1 VHNPQ
6 SPHDLFATP
15 GGSPAGAVSGNTSGM
30 GARSDIP
37 PEIRGWNWGAFL
49 LNLFWGIGNNTWI
62 ALLMLV
68 PFLNWVMPFFLG
80 ALGNTWAWQN
90 RRWDSVAHF
99 RRVQRRW
106 AIAGLILW
114 LIVIGLPLAGGA
126 LVYRAAMHNPIQDL
140 AFTAVRTSPE
150 AATLLGTPI
159 SKAQDDALG
168 LDQSWSEGSFQTSF
182 IVSGPRGSGTVQA
195 RARLTQNGW
204 ELVRVAVLPAGG
216 GPPLVVL
223 PRQRL

>member
-1 VHNPQ
+1 VDTPQ
-6 SPHDLFATP
+6 SPRTP
-15 GGSPAGAVSGNTSGM
+15 PGTAPVTLARNSSGM
-30 GARSDIP
+30 GRASDIP

-106 AIAGLILW
+106 AIAGLIVW
-114 LIVIGLPLAGGA
+114 GVTVGLPLAGGA
-126 LVYRAAMHNPIQDL
+126 LLYRAVTHNPIQEL
-140 AFTAVRTSPE
+140 ALTAVQTSPE

-159 SKAQDDALG
+159 SKAQTDAPAW
-168 LDQSWSEGSFQTSF
+168 DQSWGEGSFRTSF
-182 IVSGPRGSGTVQA
+182 IVSGPRGSGTVNA
-195 RARLTQNGW
+195 RARLTPGGW
-204 ELVRVAVLPAGG
+204 ELDRVAVHPSSG
-216 GPPLVVL
+216 GPPVVVL